1 MKMQRNESLDLPRV
15 PQMRGLENRSALSG
29 ASLARSEKSATG
41 RRVCLGVK
49 LRIGTVNVGSMSRR
63 DGEVVDMLERRN
75 IDICCL
81 QETRWKGSKAKVMGD
96 YKFYW
101 IGCKEGLAGVGVMVA
116 ERWVN
121 KVKDVVG

>member
-29 ASLARSEKSATG
+29 ASLARSKKSATG
-41 RRVCLGVK
+41 RKVCFGVK
-49 LRIGTVNVGSMSRR
+49 LRIGTVNVGSMSRW

-116 ERWVN
+116 ERWVD
-121 KVKDVVG
+121 K